1 MQEQPD
7 LISAAVFNN
16 AVWCDAVCQA
26 LGCDTDF
33 VDDLWINSGTSPPFY
48 PNAIS
53 LSLAGADAQ
62 FRRIGQMVE
71 AGLPGG
77 WTEKDS
83 FSVLDLAKLGL
94 SVLFE
99 AEWLGLKAG
108 SSLFGADRSGATWK
122 PVSSDA
128 DLAAWEAAWR
138 AAHGHALTAQ
148 SPARVFMPD
157 LLDDPDIV
165 LLAADRQAET
175 VGLVVAN
182 RSDDGS
188 GPVVGLSNLVLPE
201 DDRDAHRAG
210 AVAVVMSTFPDL
222 PVVGYERGTELNA
235 MVELG
240 FERLG
245 PLRVWTTP

>member
-1 MQEQPD
+1 MPDPD

-53 LSLAGADAQ
+53 LTRAGSDAQ
-62 FRRIGQMVE
+62 RRRIGQMVD
-71 AGLPGG
+71 AGLPSG

-83 FSVLDLAKLGL
+83 FSVLDLAQLGL
-94 SVLFE
+94 GVLFE

-108 SSLFGADRSGATWK
+108 SSLFGADRSGATWE

-128 DLAAWEAAWR
+128 GLAAWEAAWR
-138 AAHGHALTAQ
+138 AAHGKALSAR

-165 LLAADRQAET
+165 LLAALRQAET

-201 DDRDAHRAG
+201 DDRGAYRAG
-210 AVAVVMSTFPDL
+210 AVTAVRSTFPDL
-222 PVVGYERGTELNA
+222 AVVGYERGAELDA

>member
-1 MQEQPD
+1 MPEPD

-53 LSLAGADAQ
+53 LTRAGSDAQ
-62 FRRIGQMVE
+62 FRRIGQMVG
-71 AGLPGG
+71 AGLPSG

-83 FSVLDLAKLGL
+83 FNTLDLARLGL
-94 SVLFE
+94 GVLFE
-99 AEWLGLKAG
+99 AEWLGLPAG
-108 SSLFGADRSGATWK
+108 GSLFGADRSGVTWE

-128 DLAAWEAAWR
+128 GLAAWEAAWR
-138 AAHGHALTAQ
+138 AAHGHALFED
-148 SPARVFMPD
+148 SPARVFMPE

-165 LLAADRQAET
+165 LLAAHRQAET

-188 GPVVGLSNLVLPE
+188 DPVVGLSNLVLPE
-201 DDRDAHRAG
+201 DDRGAYRAG
-210 AVAVVMSTFPDL
+210 AVGAVMSTFPDL
-222 PVVGYERGTELNA
+222 SVVGYERGEELDA
-235 MVELG
+235 MVTLG